1 MDYLVKLAKFGV
13 VGLIGM
19 CVDFF
24 TTWLLKEKL
33 QLNKYVANSMGFTCA
48 VVLNFFLNLHWT
60 FQASGQNEHVYFIK
74 FFTIAL
80 IGLALNNLFVY
91 ICNHRLHLN
100 FYLSKVIAVA
110 LVFIWNFTANN
121 YFNFHG

>member
-1 MDYLVKLAKFGV
+1 MDYLVKVAKFGF
-13 VGLIGM
+13 VGLMGM

-33 QLNKYVANSMGFTCA
+33 KLNKYVANSTGFTCA
-48 VVLNFFLNLHWT
+48 VILNFFLNLHWT
-60 FQASGQNEHVYFIK
+60 FQASGQNEHIYFIK

-80 IGLALNNLFVY
+80 IGLGLNNLFVY
-91 ICNHRLHLN
+91 LFSHHLRLN

-121 YFNFHG
+121 HFNFSN

>member
-33 QLNKYVANSMGFTCA
+33 QLNKYVANSIGFTCA

-60 FQASGQNEHVYFIK
+60 FQASAQNAHVYKVWNRTQHTAIFGGFK
-74 FFTIAL
+74 TKS
-80 IGLALNNLFVY
+80 
-91 ICNHRLHLN
+91 R
-100 FYLSKVIAVA
+100 SKP
-110 LVFIWNFTANN
+110 
-121 YFNFHG
+121 